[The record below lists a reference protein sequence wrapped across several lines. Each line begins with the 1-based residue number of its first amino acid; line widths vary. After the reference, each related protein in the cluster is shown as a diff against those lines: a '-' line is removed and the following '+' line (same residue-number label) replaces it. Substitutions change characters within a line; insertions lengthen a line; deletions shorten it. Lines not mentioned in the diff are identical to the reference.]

1 MHLLGIPAIVV
12 FQVICAVH
20 VVRTGRPFWWLW
32 IILILPGLGCLV
44 YFVAEMLP
52 DLQRSSTARRAGT
65 NLVSIVDPGRSLRRL
80 EEEVEVADTVSNRRA
95 LARGYLRAGRHDEAI
110 ELYRS
115 CLKGVFEDDV
125 ALSLELA
132 YALFLSG
139 AYEEAKARLEQLGRR
154 ELGIRGPER
163 DLLYARTLEQM
174 DDVEGALAQYE
185 AIVRQSSG
193 EETRCRYALLLEK
206 AGRTE
211 EARQAFAEIVKRAN
225 RSPRYYRRVQKPWIN
240 VAKQHLGR

>member
-1 MHLLGIPAIVV
+1 MHLLGIPVV
-12 FQVICAVH
+12 ILQVICAVH
-20 VVRTGRPFWWLW
+20 ALRTGRAYWWLW
-32 IILILPGLGCLV
+32 IILLLPGIGCLV
-44 YFVAEMLP
+44 YFFSEMLP
-52 DLQRSSTARRAGT
+52 DLQRSPTVRRVGSD
-65 NLVSIVDPGRSLRRL
+65 LVTIVDSGRSLRKL
-80 EEEVEVADTVSNRRA
+80 EEEVEIADTVTNRRA

-110 ELYRS
+110 GLYRS

-139 AYEEAKARLEQLGRR
+139 AYEEAKQRLQALG
-154 ELGIRGPER
+154 EANLGIRAGER
-163 DLLYARTLEQM
+163 DLLYARVLEESGDVDAALEQYA
-174 DDVEGALAQYE
+174 G
-185 AIVRQSSG
+185 IVRQSSG

-211 EARQAFAEIVKRAN
+211 EARQAFTEIVKRAN
-225 RSPRYYRRVQKPWIN
+225 RSPRYYRRAQKPWID